1 MELSSPDPESTQAST
16 RRSGRV
22 SRKPKVLSPSS
33 ATGSK
38 RKRDDADTDVDM
50 EDAGEEDE
58 EDDES
63 ESEESEGEP
72 DPEEIKERRKKARTQ
87 KKAAPK
93 KTVAAKPAAKKAKQT
108 NGDVV
113 SLAIRPAKPRAP
125 RKKPQHQ
132 TADAEAVG
140 GLYAEVFGKGQS
152 LDDAAA
158 AWLAKFNSTESEA
171 MADLF
176 NFTLKCAGCD
186 HKVDAADVEDP
197 DEFTNKIAD
206 IQEAFG
212 AVTDYPLVSKG
223 KGSNAFRDSYTG
235 IFASLMATMAKTG
248 QLFSNEAFNEVLNAW
263 LSTMASSGNR
273 PLRHTATT
281 ASLSV
286 ISALCRIGHD
296 SLEASSKTLRQ
307 AEGEKK
313 KTRVNKER
321 VAELEKRVA
330 AAQEQKEAIDEIITA
345 WFDTVFVHRYRDVDP
360 KIRDEAIQALGEWII
375 LYPDHFF
382 EGQFL
387 RYMGWVLSDTNKDTR
402 HEVLRA
408 LMKLYKMPE
417 KLSGLRTF
425 TERFRSRIIEMAG
438 RDSDPAVRADAVQ
451 LVDLLREAGFLEPDD
466 LDTIGRLIFDTEP
479 KVRKSVV
486 GFFTENINELY
497 RSKIEDLGG
506 EEALEEALPNVD
518 AEDDFDAPKLDWIK
532 LKCLAETLRVYDA
545 VDEIEP
551 DDVQVLHRA
560 GAPDSYILVPQRL
573 ESRFSLAAEALYDKL
588 PEIHEWEVLS
598 GYLLYDHSQT
608 PDEELNGTGSDVAFK
623 QAFKIDEREE
633 ILLLE
638 VLNSSV
644 KLKLKSTVDAN
655 SEKKKKL
662 TKAQKAEADELQET
676 AARHLAQLI
685 PRLLNKFGAIPEAAS
700 AVLRLQHILNLE
712 IFQELRQDLTAY
724 SALLDDIKKQFS
736 SHGKPG
742 VLQEASL
749 ALLHAKSYE
758 DLEEVTEGKLNELWD
773 DTVNTFHALCKG
785 RDLTTRGNLA
795 EEILTGLE
803 NSVLRIANLSSISDS
818 REYLD
823 TAPVITQK
831 TQSKSKQGASQTEQN
846 SAILSLISII
856 SRGIPNPDSPDEDTE
871 SQESNLVL
879 QATVA
884 VNSYFMWQILSIK
897 KLVEASGRVPFATLS
912 DVAEKRDAY
921 VRALTEVL
929 PTRKGA
935 DELRLA
941 LSGFLIDLYCMF
953 GGLVTLRP
961 KPGTRNPPANTQGD
975 GDDDDPE
982 TYKTLAM
989 EIPRDAQLLLLQIL
1003 SATEKQYAKR
1013 TKKKLE
1019 DEVEDDPV
1027 TDDEPEESDDEDEA
1041 EEGDE
1046 QKLAHTLLAERRL
1059 CEFTG
1064 KLIMG
1069 VWGGWLDGEVEG
1081 AFQTEEDA
1089 EVSEADDEGKPKK
1102 KKSKKG
1108 KEKKVGAVE
1117 WRIKR
1122 NAKHLGPNFK
1132 ALIDNFEANR
1142 PGAPKKTRAK
1152 ARPRTAKTPAAK
1164 DTLDGVAAVGTS
1176 NSAKE
1181 KAGKFKSAAVVIED
1195 DDEDEDMSDDIE
1207 DPDEE
1212 EVRTAREAE
1221 EAEIVARREADEAAS
1236 VAEEV
1241 ESIMGD

>member
-1 MELSSPDPESTQAST
+1 
-16 RRSGRV
+16 
-22 SRKPKVLSPSS
+22 
-33 ATGSK
+33 
-38 RKRDDADTDVDM
+38 
-50 EDAGEEDE
+50 
-58 EDDES
+58 
-63 ESEESEGEP
+63 
-72 DPEEIKERRKKARTQ
+72 
-87 KKAAPK
+87 
-93 KTVAAKPAAKKAKQT
+93 
-108 NGDVV
+108 
-113 SLAIRPAKPRAP
+113 
-125 RKKPQHQ
+125 
-132 TADAEAVG
+132 
-140 GLYAEVFGKGQS
+140 
-152 LDDAAA
+152 
-158 AWLAKFNSTESEA
+158 

-1081 AFQTEEDA
+1081 AFQAEEDA

>member
-1 MELSSPDPESTQAST
+1 
-16 RRSGRV
+16 
-22 SRKPKVLSPSS
+22 
-33 ATGSK
+33 
-38 RKRDDADTDVDM
+38 
-50 EDAGEEDE
+50 
-58 EDDES
+58 
-63 ESEESEGEP
+63 
-72 DPEEIKERRKKARTQ
+72 
-87 KKAAPK
+87 
-93 KTVAAKPAAKKAKQT
+93 
-108 NGDVV
+108 
-113 SLAIRPAKPRAP
+113 
-125 RKKPQHQ
+125 
-132 TADAEAVG
+132 
-140 GLYAEVFGKGQS
+140 
-152 LDDAAA
+152 
-158 AWLAKFNSTESEA
+158 

-186 HKVDAADVEDP
+186 HTINPADVEEP
-197 DEFTNKIAD
+197 DEFTNKMTD
-206 IQEAFG
+206 IQDTFG
-212 AVTDYPLVSKG
+212 AVADYPLISKA
-223 KGSNAFRDSYTG
+223 KGSNAFRESFIG

-248 QLFSNEAFNEVLNAW
+248 LLYTNEAFIEVLNAW

-296 SLEASSKTLRQ
+296 SLEASAKTLRQ

-313 KTRVNKER
+313 KARVNKER
-321 VAELEKRVA
+321 VAELEQKVTDAR
-330 AAQEQKEAIDEIITA
+330 EQRESIDEFITI

-360 KIRDEAIQALGEWII
+360 KIRDEAIRALGEWII
-375 LYPDHFF
+375 IYPDHFF
-382 EGQFL
+382 EGHFL
-387 RYMGWVLSDTNKDTR
+387 RYLGWVLSDTNKDTR
-402 HEVLRA
+402 HEVLKA
-408 LMKLYKMPE
+408 LMKLYRMPD

-425 TERFRSRIIEMAG
+425 TERFRSRIIEMAS

-506 EEALEEALPNVD
+506 EEALEEALPHAD
-518 AEDDFDAPKLDWIK
+518 MDGDFDSPKLEWIK
-532 LKCLAETLRVYDA
+532 LKCLAEVLRVYDA

-551 DDVQVLHRA
+551 DDVQMLHRA

-608 PDEELNGTGSDVAFK
+608 PEGEMSGASSDIAFK
-623 QAFKIDEREE
+623 QSFKIDEREE

-644 KLKLKSTVDAN
+644 KLKLRTTVDAN

-676 AARHLAQLI
+676 AVRHLAQLI
-685 PRLLNKFGAIPEAAS
+685 PRLLNKFGAIPDAAS

-736 SHGKPG
+736 SHGEPQ
-742 VLQEASL
+742 VLKEASV

-758 DLEEVTEGKLNELWD
+758 DLEEVTAGKLNELWD

-803 NSVLRIANLSSISDS
+803 NSVLRIANLSSISDP

-823 TAPVITQK
+823 TPPIITQK
-831 TQSKSKQGASQTEQN
+831 SKSKGKQAASQAEQG
-846 SAILSLISII
+846 SAISSLISII
-856 SRGIPNPDSPDEDTE
+856 ARGTPNPDLPDEDTDA
-871 SQESNLVL
+871 QENNLVL

-897 KLVEASGRVPFATLS
+897 KLVEASGRVPYATLA

-929 PTRKGA
+929 PRRKGA

-961 KPGTRNPPANTQGD
+961 KAGKNPPTNTQGD
-975 GDDDDPE
+975 GDDEDPD
-982 TYKTLAM
+982 TYKSLAM
-989 EIPRDAQLLLLQIL
+989 EVPRDTQLLLLQIL
-1003 SATEKQYAKR
+1003 GATEKQFAKR
-1013 TKKKLE
+1013 TKKRLE
-1019 DEVEDDPV
+1019 EEIEDDPA
-1027 TDDEPEESDDEDEA
+1027 TDEEPEESDNEGEEA
-1041 EEGDE
+1041 DEGDE
-1046 QKLAHTLLAERRL
+1046 QKLGHTLLAERRL
-1059 CEFTG
+1059 CEFAS

-1069 VWGGWLDGEVEG
+1069 VWGGWLDGESEG
-1081 AFQTEEDA
+1081 AFQAEDDQAEE
-1089 EVSEADDEGKPKK
+1089 SEADDEDKPKK
-1102 KKSKKG
+1102 RKSKKV
-1108 KEKKVGAVE
+1108 KAQKVGAVE

-1122 NAKHLGPNFK
+1122 NARHLGPNYK
-1132 ALIDNFEANR
+1132 AIVDSFEANK
-1142 PGAPKKTRAK
+1142 PGAPKKTRTK
-1152 ARPRTAKTPAAK
+1152 ARPKDATGTTKTPAARP
-1164 DTLDGVAAVGTS
+1164 S
-1176 NSAKE
+1176 NSTSTKE

-1195 DDEDEDMSDDIE
+1195 DDEDEDMSDEIE
-1207 DPDEE
+1207 DPDEDE
-1212 EVRTAREAE
+1212 TRAAREAE
-1221 EAEIVARREADEAAS
+1221 EAEAEAVREAEEAAS
-1236 VAEEV
+1236 VV
-1241 ESIMGD
+1241 GDGESIMGD

>member
-1 MELSSPDPESTQAST
+1 MPARNSSMELSSPDPESTGASR

-22 SRKPKVLSPSS
+22 SHKPKVLSPSS

-38 RKRDDADTDVDM
+38 RKRGDVDTDVDM
-50 EDAGEEDE
+50 EDDLEEDE
-58 EDDES
+58 EEED
-63 ESEESEGEP
+63 SEESEGEP
-72 DPEEIKERRKKARTQ
+72 DPEELKERRKNARKQ

-93 KTVAAKPAAKKAKQT
+93 KSAAAKPATKKAKQT
-108 NGDVV
+108 NGDTV
-113 SLAIRPAKPRAP
+113 SLAIRPAKPKAP

-158 AWLAKFNSTESEA
+158 AWLARFKSSESEA

-186 HKVDAADVEDP
+186 QKVNAADVEDP

-206 IQEAFG
+206 IQEALG
-212 AVTDYPLVSKG
+212 AVIDYPLISKG

-248 QLFSNEAFNEVLNAW
+248 LLFSNEAFNEVLNAW

-296 SLEASSKTLRQ
+296 SLEASSKTIRQ
-307 AEGEKK
+307 TEGEKK
-313 KTRVNKER
+313 KARVNKER
-321 VAELEKRVA
+321 VAELEKKVT
-330 AAQEQKEAIDEIITA
+330 AAQEQKEAIDEIITI

-360 KIRDEAIQALGEWII
+360 KIRDEAIRALGDWII

-408 LMKLYKMPE
+408 LMKLYRMPE

-438 RDSDPAVRADAVQ
+438 QDSDLAVRADAVQ

-466 LDTIGRLIFDTEP
+466 LDTIGRMIFDSEA

-486 GFFTENINELY
+486 SFFTENINELY

-518 AEDDFDAPKLDWIK
+518 TDDDFDVPKLDWIK

-551 DDVQVLHRA
+551 DDVQILHRV

-608 PDEELNGTGSDVAFK
+608 PDGDVNGASSDVAFK
-623 QAFKIDEREE
+623 QSFKIDEREE

-644 KLKLKSTVDAN
+644 KLKLKSTVDAS

-662 TKAQKAEADELQET
+662 TKAQKAEADDLKET

-685 PRLLNKFGAIPEAAS
+685 PRLLNKFGAIPDAAS
-700 AVLRLQHILNLE
+700 AVLRLQHVLNLE

-736 SHGKPG
+736 SHGQPE
-742 VLQEASL
+742 VLQEASA

-758 DLEEVTEGKLNELWD
+758 DLEEVTEGKLSELWD

-795 EEILTGLE
+795 EEILMGLE
-803 NSVLRIANLSSISDS
+803 NSVLRIANLSVISDP
-818 REYLD
+818 RDYLD
-823 TAPVITQK
+823 TPPVITQK
-831 TQSKSKQGASQTEQN
+831 TKSQGKQSASQTAQD
-846 SAILSLISII
+846 SAILNLISII
-856 SRGIPNPDSPDEDTE
+856 SRGIPNPDLPDEDTDA
-871 SQESNLVL
+871 QENSLVL

-884 VNSYFMWQILSIK
+884 VNYYFMWQVLSIK

-912 DVAEKRDAY
+912 DVAEKRDLY

-941 LSGFLIDLYCMF
+941 LAGYLIDLYCMF
-953 GGLVTLRP
+953 GGLFTLRP
-961 KPGTRNPPANTQGD
+961 KAGAKNPPANTQGD
-975 GDDDDPE
+975 GVDDDPD

-1003 SATEKQYAKR
+1003 SATERQYAKR
-1013 TKKKLE
+1013 IKKKLE
-1019 DEVEDDPV
+1019 EDVEDDPV
-1027 TDDEPEESDDEDEA
+1027 TDEEPEESDNEDEA

-1046 QKLAHTLLAERRL
+1046 QKLTATLLAEKRL

-1064 KLIMG
+1064 KLILG
-1069 VWGGWLDGEVEG
+1069 IWGGWLDGKVEG

-1089 EVSEADDEGKPKK
+1089 EASEADDED
-1102 KKSKKG
+1102 KSKKRRSRKSKG
-1108 KEKKVGAVE
+1108 KKVGAVE
-1117 WRIKR
+1117 WRIKK
-1122 NAKHLGPNFK
+1122 NAKHLGPNYK
-1132 ALIDNFEANR
+1132 GLIDNFEANR
-1142 PGAPKKTRAK
+1142 SGAPKKSRAK
-1152 ARPRTAKTPAAK
+1152 ARPKTAKTQALADAAGPS
-1164 DTLDGVAAVGTS
+1164 D
-1176 NSAKE
+1176 SARE

-1195 DDEDEDMSDDIE
+1195 DDDEDEDMSDEIE
-1207 DPDEE
+1207 DPDED
-1212 EVRTAREAE
+1212 EVRAARENEDA
-1221 EAEIVARREADEAAS
+1221 EAEARREAEAADEVVDEA
-1236 VAEEV
+1236 

>member
-1 MELSSPDPESTQAST
+1 MELSSPDPEATVVST

-22 SRKPKVLSPSS
+22 SQKPKILSPSS

-38 RKRDDADTDVDM
+38 RKRGDADTDIDM

-58 EDDES
+58 EEES
-63 ESEESEGEP
+63 SEESEGEP
-72 DPEEIKERRKKARTQ
+72 DPEELKERKKKARIQ

-93 KTVAAKPAAKKAKQT
+93 KPAAAKPPAKKAKQT
-108 NGDVV
+108 NGGTV
-113 SLAIRPAKPRAP
+113 SLAIRPAKPKVP

-132 TADAEAVG
+132 AADAEAVG

-158 AWLAKFNSTESEA
+158 AWLAKFNNIESEA

-186 HKVDAADVEDP
+186 HKINAADVEDP
-197 DEFTNKIAD
+197 DEFTNKITD

-212 AVTDYPLVSKG
+212 AVTDYPLISKS

-321 VAELEKRVA
+321 VAELEKKVS

-360 KIRDEAIQALGEWII
+360 KIRDEAIRALGEWII

-408 LMKLYKMPE
+408 LMRLYKLPE

-425 TERFRSRIIEMAG
+425 TERFRSRIIEMAA

-518 AEDDFDAPKLDWIK
+518 TEDDFDTPKLVWIK

-608 PDEELNGTGSDVAFK
+608 PDEELNGASSDVAFK

-633 ILLLE
+633 VLLLE

-644 KLKLKSTVDAN
+644 KLKLKSTIDSN
-655 SEKKKKL
+655 SDKKKKL

-736 SHGKPG
+736 SHGKPE
-742 VLQEASL
+742 VLQEASV

-773 DTVNTFHALCKG
+773 DTINTFHALSKG
-785 RDLTTRGNLA
+785 RDLSTRGNLA

-831 TQSKSKQGASQTEQN
+831 TKSKSKQSASQAGAD

-856 SRGIPNPDSPDEDTE
+856 SRGIPNPDLPDEDTDV
-871 SQESNLVL
+871 QENNLVL

-884 VNSYFMWQILSIK
+884 VNSYFMWQILSMK
-897 KLVEASGRVPFATLS
+897 KLVEASGRVPYTTLS

-929 PTRKGA
+929 PTRKAA

-941 LSGFLIDLYCMF
+941 LAGFLIDLYCMF

-961 KPGTRNPPANTQGD
+961 KAGTKNPPANTQGD
-975 GDDDDPE
+975 GDDEDPE

-989 EIPRDAQLLLLQIL
+989 EIPREAQLLLLQIL
-1003 SATEKQYAKR
+1003 GATEKQFAKR

-1019 DEVEDDPV
+1019 EEIEDDPV
-1027 TDDEPEESDDEDEA
+1027 TDEEPEESDNDDEA

-1081 AFQTEEDA
+1081 AFQAEDDA
-1089 EVSEADDEGKPKK
+1089 EESDADDEGKPKR

-1122 NAKHLGPNFK
+1122 NARHLGPNFK
-1132 ALIDNFEANR
+1132 ALIDSFEANR
-1142 PGAPKKTRAK
+1142 PGAPKKTRTK
-1152 ARPRTAKTPAAK
+1152 ARSKTARASVAK
-1164 DTLDGVAAVGTS
+1164 NADAGAVAAETS
-1176 NSAKE
+1176 ASAKE

-1195 DDEDEDMSDDIE
+1195 DDEDEDMSDEIE
-1207 DPDEE
+1207 DPDEDE
-1212 EVRTAREAE
+1212 ARAAREVE
-1221 EAEIVARREADEAAS
+1221 EAEAEARREGDEAVS
-1236 VAEEV
+1236 IAEEV